1 MGKWFTIIWPNNY
14 DNRFGDEMLII
25 VGYIVILLCVFGG
38 FALSGGHLAA
48 VFQPLELLI
57 IGGAALG
64 AFIVGNSMT
73 VIKSVFK
80 ALPGVFRGQ
89 KSARAMSV
97 DLLALLYNLLN
108 KARQQGLMS
117 LESDIDEPEKS
128 AIFSSYPNLMAK
140 HHVIEFICDYLRLI
154 ITSNMQP
161 FQLEAL
167 MDMEIESH
175 HEEEMIPPNA
185 ISKVADAMP
194 AFGIVA
200 AVLGVVHTMESISLP
215 PSELGVLIAH
225 ALVGTFLGIL
235 IGYGFVGP
243 VATAMEQRA
252 NQTQLMLQCIKVT
265 ILASLHNNPPI
276 IAVEFGRKV
285 LFSAERPSF
294 NQLNDEIK
302 NAKPAASAAAPES
315 AEPAAS

>member
-1 MGKWFTIIWPNNY
+1 
-14 DNRFGDEMLII
+14 MLII
-25 VGYIVILLCVFGG
+25 SGYIIILLCVFGG

-48 VFQPLELLI
+48 IFQPLELLI
-57 IGGAALG
+57 ICGAAVG
-64 AFIVGNSMT
+64 AFVVGNNGPA
-73 VIKSVFK
+73 IKAVCK
-80 ALPGVFRGQ
+80 ALPGIFRGQ
-89 KSARAMSV
+89 KSAKMSSE
-97 DLLALLYNLLN
+97 LLALLYNLLN

-117 LESDIDEPEKS
+117 LESDVDEPDKS
-128 AIFSSYPNLMAK
+128 PIFTAYPMIMAK
-140 HHVIEFICDYLRLI
+140 HHLVEFICDYFRLI
-154 ITSNMQP
+154 ITSNLQP
-161 FQLEAL
+161 FQLESL

-175 HEEEMIPPNA
+175 HEEEMIPVNA
-185 ISKVADAMP
+185 ITKLADGMP

-215 PSELGVLIAH
+215 PAELGILIAH

-243 VATAMEQRA
+243 VASAMEQKA
-252 NQTQLMLQCIKVT
+252 NQMGLLLQCIKVT

-285 LFSAERPSF
+285 LFAAQRPTF

-302 NAKPAASAAAPES
+302 NPAAPAAAT
-315 AEPAAS
+315 A

>member
-1 MGKWFTIIWPNNY
+1 
-14 DNRFGDEMLII
+14 MLIL
-25 VGYIVILLCVFGG
+25 VGYIIILLCVFGG
-38 FALSGGHLAA
+38 FALGGGHLLA

-64 AFIVGNSMT
+64 SFFVGNSPT
-73 VIKSVFK
+73 VIKSVMK
-80 ALPGVFRGQ
+80 ALPAIFRGE
-89 KSARAMSV
+89 KAARAVSV
-97 DLLALLYNLLN
+97 DLLSLLYTLLN
-108 KARQQGLMS
+108 KSRQQGLMS
-117 LESDIDEPEKS
+117 LEEDIDAPEKS
-128 AIFSSYPNLMAK
+128 PIFSGYPSLMAK
-140 HHVIEFICDYLRLI
+140 HHVIDFICDYLRLI

-175 HEEEMIPPNA
+175 HEEELIPAGA
-185 ISKVADAMP
+185 ITKIADAMP

-235 IGYGFVGP
+235 IGYGFIGP
-243 VATAMEQRA
+243 IATAMEQRA
-252 NQTQLMLQCIKVT
+252 SQTQLLLQCIKVT

-276 IAVEFGRKV
+276 ISVEFGRKV
-285 LFSAERPSF
+285 LFSAQRPSF

-302 NAKPAASAAAPES
+302 NAKPAAATAADSATT
-315 AEPAAS
+315 

>member
-1 MGKWFTIIWPNNY
+1 
-14 DNRFGDEMLII
+14 MLILI
-25 VGYIVILLCVFGG
+25 GYIVILLCVFGG
-38 FALSGGHLAA
+38 FALGGGHLAA
-48 VFQPLELLI
+48 IFQPIELLI

-64 AFIVGNSMT
+64 SFFVGNSSAA
-73 VIKSVFK
+73 IKSVFK
-80 ALPGVFRGQ
+80 SIPVAFRGQ
-89 KSARAMSV
+89 KAARAVSV
-97 DLLALLYNLLN
+97 ELLSLLYNLLN

-117 LESDIDEPEKS
+117 LESDIDEPNNS
-128 AIFSSYPNLMAK
+128 PIFTNYPSLMAK
-140 HHVIEFICDYLRLI
+140 HHVIDFICDYLRLI

-167 MDMEIESH
+167 MDMEIDSH
-175 HEEEMIPPNA
+175 HEEEMIPINA
-185 ISKVADAMP
+185 ITKLADAMP

-235 IGYGFVGP
+235 IGYGFIGP
-243 VATAMEQRA
+243 IATALEQKA
-252 NQTQLMLQCIKVT
+252 NQTQLLLQCIKVT

-285 LFSAERPSF
+285 LFSAQRPSF

-302 NAKPAASAAAPES
+302 NAKLPAATTSDTESDSAS
-315 AEPAAS
+315 AVTEPTPS

>member
-1 MGKWFTIIWPNNY
+1 
-14 DNRFGDEMLII
+14 MLII
-25 VGYIVILLCVFGG
+25 VGYIVILFCVFGG
-38 FALSGGHLAA
+38 FAIGGGHLAA
-48 VFQPLELLI
+48 VFQPIELLI
-57 IGGAALG
+57 IGGAAVGSFL
-64 AFIVGNSMT
+64 VGNSMT
-73 VIKSVFK
+73 VIKAVLK

-89 KSARAMSV
+89 KSAKTVSV
-97 DLLALLYNLLN
+97 DLLSLLYTLLN

-128 AIFSSYPNLMAK
+128 TLFMNYPTIMAQ

-167 MDMEIESH
+167 MDMEIDSH
-175 HEEEMIPPNA
+175 HEEEMIPASA
-185 ISKVADAMP
+185 ITKLADAMP

-215 PSELGVLIAH
+215 PAELGVLIAH

-235 IGYGFVGP
+235 IGYGFIGP
-243 VATAMEQRA
+243 IATAMEQRA
-252 NQTQLMLQCIKVT
+252 NQTQLLLQCIKVT

-276 IAVEFGRKV
+276 ISVEFGRKV
-285 LFSAERPSF
+285 LFSAQRPSF

-302 NAKPAASAAAPES
+302 NAKAAPPAADSSAS
-315 AEPAAS
+315 EPTPS

>member
-1 MGKWFTIIWPNNY
+1 
-14 DNRFGDEMLII
+14 MLII
-25 VGYIVILLCVFGG
+25 IGYVVIFLSVFGG

-48 VFQPLELLI
+48 IFQPLELLI
-57 IGGAALG
+57 IGGAAIG
-64 AFIVGNSMT
+64 AFIIGNSTT
-73 VIKSVFK
+73 VLKSVLK
-80 ALPGVFRGQ
+80 ALPSLFKGE
-89 KSARAMSV
+89 KSGKVMSN
-97 DLLALLYNLLN
+97 DLLSLLYNLLN

-117 LESDIDEPEKS
+117 LEADIDEPEKS
-128 AIFSSYPNLMAK
+128 TIFTNYPTLMAK

-167 MDMEIESH
+167 IDMEIDSH
-175 HEEEMIPPNA
+175 HEEEMIPVNA
-185 ISKVADAMP
+185 ITKMADAMP

-235 IGYGFVGP
+235 IGYGFIAPLASALEG
-243 VATAMEQRA
+243 RA

-276 IAVEFGRKV
+276 ISAEFGRKV
-285 LFSAERPSF
+285 LFSAQRPSF
-294 NQLNDEIK
+294 NQLNDDIK
-302 NAKPAASAAAPES
+302 NAKTAAAPVA
-315 AEPAAS
+315 AEGAATETPT

>member
-1 MGKWFTIIWPNNY
+1 
-14 DNRFGDEMLII
+14 MLII
-25 VGYIVILLCVFGG
+25 FGYIVILLCVFGG
-38 FALSGGHLAA
+38 FALGGGHLAA
-48 VFQPLELLI
+48 IFQPIELLI

-64 AFIVGNSMT
+64 AFFVGNSSAT
-73 VIKSVFK
+73 IKAVFK
-80 ALPGVFRGQ
+80 ALPSVFRGQ
-89 KSARAMSV
+89 KAAKKMSM
-97 DLLALLYNLLN
+97 DLLSLLYNLLN

-117 LESDIDEPEKS
+117 LENDIDEPEKS
-128 AIFSSYPNLMAK
+128 TMFTNYPSLMSQ
-140 HHVIEFICDYLRLI
+140 HHLIEFICDYLRLI

-175 HEEEMIPPNA
+175 HEEAMIPANA
-185 ISKVADAMP
+185 ITKIADAMP

-200 AVLGVVHTMESISLP
+200 AVLGVVHTMESIDLP
-215 PSELGVLIAH
+215 PSQLGVLIAH

-243 VATAMEQRA
+243 IATAMEQKA
-252 NQTQLMLQCIKVT
+252 EQSKLLLQCIKAT
-265 ILASLHNNPPI
+265 ILASIHNNPPI

-285 LFSAERPSF
+285 LFASQRPSF

-302 NAKPAASAAAPES
+302 NPKPSGGESAASQPS
-315 AEPAAS
+315 AS

>member
-1 MGKWFTIIWPNNY
+1 MQI
-14 DNRFGDEMLII
+14 LI
-25 VGYIVILLCVFGG
+25 GYIVILLCVFGG
-38 FALSGGHLAA
+38 FALGGGHLAA
-48 VFQPLELLI
+48 IYQPIELLI
-57 IGGAALG
+57 ICGAALG
-64 AFIVGNSMT
+64 SFIVGNSTT
-73 VIKSVFK
+73 VLKSVGK
-80 ALPGVFRGQ
+80 ALPAAFKGQ
-89 KSARAMSV
+89 KAAKVMSI
-97 DLLALLYNLLN
+97 DLLSLLYALLN

-117 LESDIDEPEKS
+117 LETDVDEPETS
-128 AIFSSYPNLMAK
+128 PIFTAFPRLMAK

-167 MDMEIESH
+167 MDMEIDSH
-175 HEEEMIPPNA
+175 HEEELIPANA
-185 ISKVADAMP
+185 ITKLADAMP

-235 IGYGFVGP
+235 IGYAFIGP
-243 VATAMEQRA
+243 IATAMEQRA
-252 NQTQLMLQCIKVT
+252 TQTQLMLQCIKVT

-285 LFSAERPSF
+285 LFSAQRPSF

-302 NAKPAASAAAPES
+302 NAKPAAATAET
-315 AEPAAS
+315 EPAAEPSPT